1 MLKQRLSDNNVGCC
15 NVLYNSILIIYIMS
29 KKRSIEEINEKIRK
43 RKAVVLTA
51 EQVSAMGKELK
62 PEEIMNRVDVVT
74 TATFGPMCSSGVFIN
89 FGHTTPPMRM
99 EKITLNNVPVFGGIA
114 AVDAYLGATETA
126 MPQDIYGGAHVIEEL
141 IEGKDVLLQA
151 TAKGT
156 DCYPR
161 TEVKTLINKSTINEM
176 IMFNPRNAY
185 QNYNVA
191 VNSTT
196 KIKYTYMG
204 TLLPAFGNANFSTSG
219 ELSPL
224 LNDPELRTIGI
235 GTRIFFGGTTGYVAW
250 NGTQFNTG
258 KPLNEHGIPL
268 GNAATLALIG
278 DAKQMITRFIKAGYF
293 EKYGVTMF
301 VGVGIPIP
309 VIDEDMARRVSIRNS
324 QIETNIIDYGSGN
337 SDLLGR
343 TNYKTL
349 FSGEIR
355 LNGKKIRTA
364 PLSSLKAAREIAEI
378 LKTEVADGRFLLTEP
393 VALLPKT
400 TGLNKLDIRL

>member
-1 MLKQRLSDNNVGCC
+1 MKS
-15 NVLYNSILIIYIMS
+15 
-29 KKRSIEEINEKIRK
+29 RSIDEINEKIRN

-51 EQVSAMGKELK
+51 EQVSAMAKEST
-62 PEEIMNRVDVVT
+62 PEDIFKKVDVVT
-74 TATFGPMCSSGVFIN
+74 TATFGPMCSSGVFMN
-89 FGHTTPPMRM
+89 FGHLSPPIRM
-99 EKITLNNVPVFGGIA
+99 ERITLNNVPAYGGLA

-126 MPQDIYGGAHVIEEL
+126 MPHDQYGGAHVIEDL
-141 IEGKDVLLQA
+141 IAGKDVLLQA
-151 TAKGT
+151 SGKGT

-161 TEVKTLINKSTINEM
+161 TGIKTLINKDTINEF

-191 VNSTT
+191 VNSTQ

-224 LNDPELRTIGI
+224 MNDPEMRTIGI

-258 KPLNEHGIPL
+258 KPLNENGIPI

-278 DAKQMITRFIKAGYF
+278 DAKQMSTRFIRAAYF
-293 EKYGVTMF
+293 EKYGVSMF
-301 VGVGIPIP
+301 VGVGIPVP
-309 VIDEDMARRVSIRNS
+309 VIDVDMAYRVSITNR

-337 SDLLGR
+337 SELLGR
-343 TNYKTL
+343 VNYESL
-349 FSGEIR
+349 FSGEIAF
-355 LNGKKIRTA
+355 NGKKVRTA
-364 PLSSLKAAREIAEI
+364 PLSSLKTAREIAGLLRKEI
-378 LKTEVADGRFLLTEP
+378 TEGRFLITEP
-393 VALLPKT
+393 VSQFPRT
-400 TGLNKLDIRL
+400 QGLNKLEIRL